1 MQSHCYKEYSFLWEG
16 KTERITAIILAITL
30 LTMLLE
36 IIGGIYFNSVAVL
49 ADGIHMGTHAVA
61 YGVALLSYIL
71 SKRWLKK
78 GKFSFGTWKIEVMGA
93 YTSAII
99 LGIFAILILQEA
111 VLKVIKP
118 EPIQYKH
125 ALFVAVIGLVVNL
138 VSIIILENKEHDI
151 NAKAIYKHLLADA
164 ITSVFA
170 IFSLLGGMYFGL
182 WFLDPF
188 FGLIGFGLITFWAYK
203 LAKECAIILTDG
215 EMDSPLVKRIVDTVQ
230 KDGKSSVKDIHILR
244 IHHDKYACILT
255 VETEEGISLQNISKR
270 LESLENLAHITIEL
284 RVCSRV

>member
-1 MQSHCYKEYSFLWEG
+1 MQNHCYEEYSFLWEG
-16 KTERITAIILAITL
+16 RAERITAIILAITL

-36 IIGGIYFNSVAVL
+36 IIGGIYFNSVSVL
-49 ADGIHMGTHAVA
+49 ADGIHMGTHALA
-61 YGVALLSYIL
+61 YGVSLISYIL

-99 LGIFAILILQEA
+99 LGMFAILILQEA
-111 VLKVIKP
+111 VLRLIKP
-118 EPIQYKH
+118 EPIHYEH

-138 VSIIILENKEHDI
+138 VSIILLEKKEHDI
-151 NAKAIYKHLLADA
+151 NAKAIYKHILADA

-170 IFSLLGGMYFGL
+170 IFSLLGGMYFGF

-188 FGLIGFGLITFWAYK
+188 FGLLGFTLIIFWAYK
-203 LAKECAIILTDG
+203 LAKECALILTDG
-215 EMDSPLVKRIVDTVQ
+215 EMDSPLVKKIIDLIQ
-230 KDGKSSVKDIHILR
+230 KDGKSLVKDIHILR
-244 IHHDKYACILT
+244 LHHDKYACILT
-255 VETEEGISLQNISKR
+255 VETEEGISLEDLSKR
-270 LESLENLAHITIEL
+270 LKSLDNLIHTTIEL